1 MQKNSYE
8 YLNASNPFSPK
19 FLQER
24 NLIIDTKYKTIR
36 TSVRMFEEKVYKIH
50 LISLFYAKLKEV
62 GRSIFHN
69 QPREKIHRSV
79 NRTFIYI
86 CVCIKREFN
95 EKKRRGRRRKAEDPS
110 REIVSRKYTYTRT
123 DDLSIDATRTDIER
137 DSWLPRTME
146 IIRPMLLC
154 PEWP

>member
-1 MQKNSYE
+1 MYE
-8 YLNASNPFSPK
+8 CLKKK
-19 FLQER
+19 FTR
-24 NLIIDTKYKTIR
+24 FN
-36 TSVRMFEEKVYKIH
+36 

-62 GRSIFHN
+62 GRLIFHN
-69 QPREKIHRSV
+69 QPREKIHRSM